1 MREQGWVPGR
11 WFPNGLEPEPYDHER
26 LGDPSGLPSGAQGDM
41 DETDDRMVGDDKGN
55 GIPDPQDEDGLK
67 MAPHLKGDEEK
78 TSLGDPP
85 EEKPESLFG
94 EVAWVTTAVKQYLL
108 QEYPA
113 GAGMV
118 DPVEPPKGF
127 YADYDAERDH
137 GSPEQI
143 QGMYYGTPG
152 RPMGTEGDP
161 RRPEDAAAT
170 LKMHCDDT
178 EPTTVHPAAM
188 GMDGVAARRAPEIP
202 ELTGGGDTS
211 TMLGANAKP
220 GGEEVDSE
228 DDESEEGEEGES
240 AQGSEGADGQGASE
254 EQG

>member
-1 MREQGWVPGR
+1 
-11 WFPNGLEPEPYDHER
+11 
-26 LGDPSGLPSGAQGDM
+26 
-41 DETDDRMVGDDKGN
+41 MVGDGKGN
-55 GIPDPQDEDGLK
+55 GIPDPSGDDDLK
-67 MAPHLKGDEEK
+67 LSPHLKGDEEK

-85 EEKPESLFG
+85 EEKPEALFG
-94 EVAWVTTAVKQYLL
+94 ETVSLNREIKRYLL

-118 DPVEPPKGF
+118 DPIEPPKGF

-143 QGMYYGTPG
+143 QGMYYGSPG

-161 RRPEDAAAT
+161 RRPEDSPAT

-178 EPTTVHPAAM
+178 DPTTIHPAAM
-188 GMDGVAARRAPEIP
+188 GMDGIASRRAPEIP

-220 GGEEVDSE
+220 GGEDVDSE
-228 DDESEEGEEGES
+228 DDESEEGEDGEES
-240 AQGSEGADGQGASE
+240 AAGQGQGE